1 MCKYTSLWGSRSAYV
16 SVCRARSLLGRSNPG
31 SCCSSVK
38 NEQSKNV
45 FRGYYRLTITL
56 LQPKIDLKI
65 WIIWITTMKRLLKS
79 TCIGPTQLAK
89 KWSTSCNLHWIAL
102 RYLEQRW
109 WTVNEINWFWSS
121 YSIQNITEYF
131 WGCTYKHLQS
141 GSRVSNWRNTKNL
154 ESKVVKDTRRCIFEL
169 LDSYLSHTN
178 VSTTSVDVRIIGKKI
193 SNSNIGF
200 WGNCG
205 AGVTRLHNL
214 NCGTILTNKTKT
226 KYLRERR
233 IFFEIRLRLKRIEEW
248 LLRPGINCR
257 KQGQWSLH
265 SPLPIG
271 ILHKGYS

>member
-1 MCKYTSLWGSRSAYV
+1 MQNHCKILAK
-16 SVCRARSLLGRSNPG
+16 SVLVRSNLGP
-31 SCCSSVK
+31 CWSSLK
-38 NEQSKNV
+38 NEQLNDV
-45 FRGYYRLTITL
+45 FRGWYCSLTVSTK
-56 LQPKIDLKI
+56 PKIDLKI
-65 WIIWITTMKRLLKS
+65 WTIKFITMMKRLLKS
-79 TCIGPTQLAK
+79 TCTGPTQLATK
-89 KWSTSCNLHWIAL
+89 QSMSCNWYWIAL

-109 WTVNEINWFWSS
+109 WIVNEINWFWSS
-121 YSIQNITEYF
+121 HSIQSITEYF
-131 WGCTYKHLQS
+131 WGCTYKHLQL

-154 ESKVVKDTRRCIFEL
+154 ESKVVKDTRRCIFEI

-178 VSTTSVDVRIIGKKI
+178 VSTTCIDVRIIGKKI

-214 NCGTILTNKTKT
+214 NCGTVLTNKTKT

-233 IFFEIRLRLKRIEEW
+233 IFFEIRLRLKRKEEW